1 MDKFRVLIVEDEA
14 IVSMALRR
22 KLEAMG
28 YTVPAEISSGEDVV
42 DAVKW
47 TASTPPKK
55 FNVSSNFQWCISAA
69 ILMRIR

>member
-28 YTVPAEISSGEDVV
+28 YTRSHLA
-42 DAVKW
+42 K
-47 TASTPPKK
+47 TLLTRCLASVRT
-55 FNVSSNFQWCISAA
+55 WC
-69 ILMRIR
+69 